1 VNPPNISAFKTA
13 AVAVLASVI
22 WLTAPVTSAAA
33 YEFDVHFTITIWL
46 AEMVGFASDDAYEI
60 AKYDQATDDDP
71 ATGPLTGGYL
81 DRASVKRRRLYHF
94 PNADRMAELRRAAER
109 CPRGGRLSARDFKA
123 VGWYLHA
130 FEDVYAH
137 KSHGPWLGH
146 LVTWHTQDR
155 PWTKPGDFLAMF
167 EAKYQALLALRQR
180 CGRDPKPGAAPNSD
194 YKRAGA

>member
-1 VNPPNISAFKTA
+1 LGAAVNPPNISAFKTA

-146 LVTWHTQDR
+146 LVTWAHAGSTVDETR
-155 PWTKPGDFLAMF
+155 RLPCNVRGEVSGAS
-167 EAKYQALLALRQR
+167 
-180 CGRDPKPGAAPNSD
+180 GAAPAVREGSETGGGTEF
-194 YKRAGA
+194 RL

>member
-1 VNPPNISAFKTA
+1 M
-13 AVAVLASVI
+13 
-22 WLTAPVTSAAA
+22 LTAWQSCAAPLNVVHAEAGSARGILRPSDGTSA
-33 YEFDVHFTITIWL
+33 
-46 AEMVGFASDDAYEI
+46 
-60 AKYDQATDDDP
+60 
-71 ATGPLTGGYL
+71 
-81 DRASVKRRRLYHF
+81 R
-94 PNADRMAELRRAAER
+94 
-109 CPRGGRLSARDFKA
+109 
-123 VGWYLHA
+123 